1 LHWQGRWTAF
11 LASDSSGSVIEVM
24 KGGLWPASTTGL
36 ANKALQKPDA
46 FYSNDKVF
54 VPFIDVAK
62 NLKYDWVWGP
72 TQVQAGQDME
82 NNLVKVSKSYPITKA
97 LADTQESTLAKLK
110 KQGIKVG

>member
-1 LHWQGRWTAF
+1 MSTDPQAVSILI
-11 LASDSSGSVIEVM
+11 S

-82 NNLVKVSKSYPITKA
+82 NNLVKVSKSYPMTKA